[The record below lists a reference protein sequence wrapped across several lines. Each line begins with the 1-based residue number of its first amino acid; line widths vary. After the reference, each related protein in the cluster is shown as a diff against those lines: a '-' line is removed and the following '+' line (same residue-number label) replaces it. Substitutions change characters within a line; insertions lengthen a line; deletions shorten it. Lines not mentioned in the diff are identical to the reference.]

1 MEKTN
6 ARTLGFVFV
15 LLGLL
20 GVLHHLLVSGRFFD
34 LGDVL
39 HHEFFEAIFFTA
51 GLVLLLTSLLNRK
64 WLLSQKETWI
74 YFSKEPWKNFSE
86 KYCFQQWSII

>member
-6 ARTLGFVFV
+6 VRTVGFVFV
-15 LLGLL
+15 LVGLL
-20 GVLHHLLVSGRFFD
+20 IVLHHLLVSGRFFD

-51 GLVLLLTSLLNRK
+51 GLVLLLTARPK
-64 WLLSQKETWI
+64 QK
-74 YFSKEPWKNFSE
+74 
-86 KYCFQQWSII
+86 

>member
-6 ARTLGFVFV
+6 VRTVGFVFV

-20 GVLHHLLVSGRFFD
+20 IVLHHLLVSGRFFD

-51 GLVLLLTSLLNRK
+51 GLVLLLTARPK
-64 WLLSQKETWI
+64 QK
-74 YFSKEPWKNFSE
+74 
-86 KYCFQQWSII
+86 